1 MILSRLIFLFDNY
14 KDNKID
20 IALINETG
28 QIEIARE
35 VEVSTPW
42 GEFAINQSNS
52 VRITRITRQEQ
63 II

>member
-1 MILSRLIFLFDNY
+1 MILSRLIFLFDNF

-28 QIEIARE
+28 QIAIARE

-42 GEFAINQSNS
+42 GEFAINQSYS
-52 VRITRITRQEQ
+52 VRITRITWQEQ
-63 II
+63 IK